1 MIIKWRHDLKILF
14 NSEGRWQPLLNAA
27 QDDYMTVIIQVLTI
41 ACSCYFISSNTGIL
55 NSPKKLFLRCK
66 PGRNRTGRKLTVD
79 KIPGGTDLRNQPQTR
94 VVTIQRIRVQVQ
106 TQMGCLLSNCTDF
119 YAHAK
124 SIWKSHFLKS
134 CSFVLTCYWLSK
146 IKSSKIVSFLKNFN
160 VQYLFIS

>member
-41 ACSCYFISSNTGIL
+41 ACSCYFISSNTGIQ
-55 NSPKKLFLRCK
+55 NSATKLFLRCK
-66 PGRNRTGRKLTVD
+66 PGKNRIWRKLTVD
-79 KIPGGTDLRNQPQTR
+79 KIPGCTDLRNQPLTH

-119 YAHAK
+119 YAHAN
-124 SIWKSHFLKS
+124 SILKFFFIIL
-134 CSFVLTCYWLSK
+134 FVC
-146 IKSSKIVSFLKNFN
+146 FN
-160 VQYLFIS
+160 VLLTQQNQIK

>member
-79 KIPGGTDLRNQPQTR
+79 KIRRHRL
-94 VVTIQRIRVQVQ
+94 
-106 TQMGCLLSNCTDF
+106 TQSTTN
-119 YAHAK
+119 
-124 SIWKSHFLKS
+124 S
-134 CSFVLTCYWLSK
+134 CSDNSANSSTSPNTNGVFAVQLHWFLCRCKKHLKKSFFKILFVC
-146 IKSSKIVSFLKNFN
+146 FN
-160 VQYLFIS
+160 VLLAQQNQIK